1 MNDILLA
8 VMIAVAA
15 LDVITWFFIVI
26 IEHEDIDKVFAWI
39 VITII
44 LPIIGA
50 VGYFVIGQRIWLFH
64 LYRGRKVSGDWRPE
78 DGLPE
83 GLSFLKDSEGT
94 DCTHGNRTE
103 FFSDG
108 RKMFDR
114 MIDDIRGARRS
125 IRIEFYIIL
134 NDELGGPILD
144 LLSEKAKE
152 GLDVILLGDG
162 FGCRKLTKESLDV
175 LKGSG
180 VKVIL
185 FNRPGL
191 PYLNPTMNNRDHRKI
206 VIVDGRVCY
215 CGGFNI
221 CSDYIGQ
228 GHVGHWRDSAVRM
241 EGPVA
246 HTAERRFLSTCRYC
260 GYDVREPPS
269 DDTVP
274 AGEDTVVSVYG
285 GPDLRP
291 NPIME
296 LHLRLIREA
305 KESILLQTPYFMN
318 KELILAIRDASE
330 NGVKVM
336 LIIPGVTDHWFTF
349 WNNYSCSRL
358 LKRTDVDIRLYQNG
372 FLHSKTMIVDD
383 RLCIVGSSN
392 FDDRTAYYNFETSEA
407 IVSDD
412 CLDEMRRV
420 FEEDLKDSVPLVYK
434 DYRGFGPFLKRAI
447 CGVVR
452 PLG

>member
-1 MNDILLA
+1 MNGIILAILMA
-8 VMIAVAA
+8 IAA
-15 LDVITWFFIVI
+15 LDVITWIFII
-26 IEHEDIDKVFAWI
+26 AIERDIDKVFAWI

-50 VGYFVIGQRIWLFH
+50 VGYFVIGQRIWLYG
-64 LYRGRKVSGDWRPE
+64 LYKGKKIAGDWRPE
-78 DGLPE
+78 DELPD

-114 MIDDIRGARRS
+114 MIDDISHAKKS
-125 IRIEFYIIL
+125 VRIEFYLIL

-144 LLSEKAKE
+144 MLSEKAKQ

-162 FGCRKLTKESLDV
+162 FGCRKISEESLGV
-175 LKGSG
+175 LKESG
-180 VKVIL
+180 VKVVL
-185 FNRPGL
+185 FNKLGL

-206 VIVDGRVCY
+206 LVVDGRICY

-221 CSDYIGQ
+221 CSDYVGQ

-246 HTAERRFLSTCRYC
+246 WMMERRFLSTCRYC
-260 GYDVREPPS
+260 GLDVKQHSAVAEPAG
-269 DDTVP
+269 DDTI
-274 AGEDTVVSVYG
+274 VSVYG
-285 GPDLRP
+285 GPDIRP

-296 LHLRLIREA
+296 LHMNLIRNA

-318 KELILAIRDASE
+318 KELIAAIRDASN
-330 NGVKVM
+330 NGVKVT
-336 LIIPGVTDHWFTF
+336 LIMPGVIDHWFTF
-349 WNNYSCSRL
+349 WNNYSCSLL
-358 LKRTDVDIRLYQNG
+358 LKKTDVDIRLYQNG

-383 RLCIVGSSN
+383 RICIVGSSN

-407 IVSDD
+407 IISED
-412 CLDEMRRV
+412 CLAAMKAI
-420 FEEDLKDSVPLVYK
+420 FEEDLKESIPLVYK
-434 DYRGFGPFLKRAI
+434 DYKGFIPFLKRVI

>member
-1 MNDILLA
+1 MNDILFA
-8 VMIAVAA
+8 VIMAIAA
-15 LDVITWFFIVI
+15 LNVITWIFIVI
-26 IEHEDIDKVFAWI
+26 IEHGDVDKIFAWI

-50 VGYFVIGQRIWLFH
+50 VGYFVIGQRIWLYR
-64 LYRGRKVSGDWRPE
+64 LYKERKVSGNWHPE
-78 DGLPE
+78 DELPE
-83 GLSFLKDSEGT
+83 ELSFLKDSEGT

-108 RKMFDR
+108 RDMFDR
-114 MIDDIRGARRS
+114 MIDDIRDAEKS

-152 GLDVILLGDG
+152 GLDVILIGDG
-162 FGCRKLTKESLDV
+162 FGCRKLTEESLNV

-206 VIVDGRVCY
+206 VIVDGRICY

-221 CSDYIGQ
+221 CSDYIGE

-246 HTAERRFLSTCRYC
+246 WVMERRFLSTCRYC
-260 GYDVREPPS
+260 GHDVRQNSAVAGPVG
-269 DDTVP
+269 DDTI
-274 AGEDTVVSVYG
+274 VSVYG
-285 GPDLRP
+285 GPDIRP

-296 LHLRLIREA
+296 LHLNLIRNA

-318 KELILAIRDASE
+318 KELIAAIRDASN
-330 NGVKVM
+330 NGVKVT
-336 LIIPGVTDHWFTF
+336 LIIPGVIDHWFTF
-349 WNNYSCSRL
+349 WNNYSCSL
-358 LKRTDVDIRLYQNG
+358 MLKKTDVDIRLYQNG

-383 RLCIVGSSN
+383 RICIVGSSN
-392 FDDRTAYYNFETSEA
+392 FDDRTAYYNFETSEVILSA
-407 IVSDD
+407 D
-412 CLDEMRRV
+412 CLRKMKAV
-420 FEEDLKDSVPLVYK
+420 FEEDLKESIPMVYS
-434 DYRGFGPFLKRAI
+434 DYRGFVPFLKRVV

>member
-1 MNDILLA
+1 MNGIILAILMA
-8 VMIAVAA
+8 IAA
-15 LDVITWFFIVI
+15 LDVITWIFII
-26 IEHEDIDKVFAWI
+26 AIERDIDKVFAWI

-50 VGYFVIGQRIWLFH
+50 VGYFVIGQRIWLYG
-64 LYRGRKVSGDWRPE
+64 LYKGKKIAGDWRPE
-78 DGLPE
+78 DELPD

-114 MIDDIRGARRS
+114 MIDDISHAKKS
-125 IRIEFYIIL
+125 VRIEFYLIL

-144 LLSEKAKE
+144 MLSEKAKQ

-162 FGCRKLTKESLDV
+162 FGCRKISEESLGV
-175 LKGSG
+175 LKESG
-180 VKVIL
+180 VKVVL
-185 FNRPGL
+185 FNKPGL

-206 VIVDGRVCY
+206 LVVDGRICY

-221 CSDYIGQ
+221 CSDYVGQ

-246 HTAERRFLSTCRYC
+246 WMMERRFLSTCRYC
-260 GYDVREPPS
+260 GLDVKQHSAVAEPAG
-269 DDTVP
+269 DDTI
-274 AGEDTVVSVYG
+274 VSVYG
-285 GPDLRP
+285 GPDIRP

-296 LHLRLIREA
+296 LHMNLIRNA

-318 KELILAIRDASE
+318 KELIAAIRDASN
-330 NGVKVM
+330 NGVKVT
-336 LIIPGVTDHWFTF
+336 LIMPGVIDHWFTF
-349 WNNYSCSRL
+349 WNNYSCSLL
-358 LKRTDVDIRLYQNG
+358 LKKTDVDIRLYQNG

-383 RLCIVGSSN
+383 RICIVGSSN

-407 IVSDD
+407 IISED
-412 CLDEMRRV
+412 CLAAMKAI
-420 FEEDLKDSVPLVYK
+420 FEEDLKESIPLVYK
-434 DYRGFGPFLKRAI
+434 DYNGIIPFLKRVI